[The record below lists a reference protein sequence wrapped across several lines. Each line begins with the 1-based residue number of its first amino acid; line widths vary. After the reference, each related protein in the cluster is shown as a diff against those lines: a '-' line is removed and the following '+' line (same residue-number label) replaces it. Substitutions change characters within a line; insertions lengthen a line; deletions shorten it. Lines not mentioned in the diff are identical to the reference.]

1 MRPRFSNNP
10 DEVSDGHPKAIYAAQ
25 RAISRRKKQA
35 AATLY
40 FTNLVSF
47 EVPSHSFVSNTS
59 AATCPEFFLL
69 IDLFVSGIFKMVS
82 LTVLCCLIA
91 FVVGGI
97 PFGYLVGRAILKDD
111 IRKHGSGN
119 IGATNVARVIGWK
132 WGSLVL
138 VLDAIKGLLPTLGA
152 RLFVASEYSED
163 AAQTATILAGIAAIL
178 GHMYP
183 IWLKLRGG
191 KGVATA
197 LGVVLVIS
205 PVASLV
211 ALVLFLVI
219 AGATKIVA
227 AASIAAA
234 TGFAITQLV
243 MLGSHAFEMAKLP
256 LTLFSVIVPGLIV
269 WKHRSNIGRII
280 RGEENRIGK
289 RSPRSA
295 TTSLEAP
302 DTKV

>member
-1 MRPRFSNNP
+1 MAASGKPVADCEVNFTMPKTDCGPPIFRISCFLRF
-10 DEVSDGHPKAIYAAQ
+10 Q
-25 RAISRRKKQA
+25 RIQLS
-35 AATLY
+35 ATLPHTVVY
-40 FTNLVSF
+40 RT
-47 EVPSHSFVSNTS
+47 
-59 AATCPEFFLL
+59 FFLVV
-69 IDLFVSGIFKMVS
+69 DLFVSGTFKMVS
-82 LTVLCCLIA
+82 LTVLCCLVA

-138 VLDAIKGLLPTLGA
+138 VLDAIKGLLPTLGT
-152 RLFVASEYSED
+152 RLLMASRFSED
-163 AAQTATILAGIAAIL
+163 AAQTATILAGITAIL

-211 ALVLFLVI
+211 ALVLFSIVV
-219 AGATKIVA
+219 GTTKIVA

-234 TGFAITQLV
+234 TGFAITQLIL
-243 MLGSHAFEMAKLP
+243 LGSQVFDIAKLP
-256 LTLFSVIVPGLIV
+256 LTLFSVIVPALII
-269 WKHRSNIGRII
+269 WKHRSNIGRIL

-289 RSPRSA
+289 RSPPSS
-295 TTSLEAP
+295 TTSLETP
-302 DTKV
+302 GTKG

>member
-1 MRPRFSNNP
+1 
-10 DEVSDGHPKAIYAAQ
+10 
-25 RAISRRKKQA
+25 
-35 AATLY
+35 
-40 FTNLVSF
+40 
-47 EVPSHSFVSNTS
+47 
-59 AATCPEFFLL
+59 
-69 IDLFVSGIFKMVS
+69 MVS
-82 LTVLCCLIA
+82 LTVLCCLVA

-132 WGSLVL
+132 WGSFVL

-152 RLFVASEYSED
+152 RLLMASRFSED

-211 ALVLFLVI
+211 ALILFSIVV
-219 AGATKIVA
+219 GTTKIVA

-234 TGFAITQLV
+234 IGFAVTQLIL
-243 MLGSHAFEMAKLP
+243 LGSKVFDVAKLP
-256 LTLFSVIVPGLIV
+256 LTLFSIIVPALIV
-269 WKHRSNIGRII
+269 WKHRSNIGRIL

-289 RSPRSA
+289 RSQPSS
-295 TTSLEAP
+295 TTSSETP
-302 DTKV
+302 DTKGRATDCGEP

>member
-1 MRPRFSNNP
+1 
-10 DEVSDGHPKAIYAAQ
+10 
-25 RAISRRKKQA
+25 
-35 AATLY
+35 
-40 FTNLVSF
+40 
-47 EVPSHSFVSNTS
+47 
-59 AATCPEFFLL
+59 
-69 IDLFVSGIFKMVS
+69 
-82 LTVLCCLIA
+82 
-91 FVVGGI
+91 
-97 PFGYLVGRAILKDD
+97 VGRAILKDD

-152 RLFVASEYSED
+152 RLLMASRFSED

-211 ALVLFLVI
+211 ALILFAIVV
-219 AGATKIVA
+219 GATKIVA

-234 TGFAITQLV
+234 IGFAVTQLIL
-243 MLGSHAFEMAKLP
+243 LGSQVFEVAKLP
-256 LTLFSVIVPGLIV
+256 LTLFSVVVPALIV
-269 WKHRSNIGRII
+269 WKHRSNIGRIL

-289 RSPRSA
+289 RSQPSS
-295 TTSLEAP
+295 TTSSETP
-302 DTKV
+302 GTKG

>member
-1 MRPRFSNNP
+1 MVYR
-10 DEVSDGHPKAIYAAQ
+10 
-25 RAISRRKKQA
+25 
-35 AATLY
+35 T
-40 FTNLVSF
+40 
-47 EVPSHSFVSNTS
+47 
-59 AATCPEFFLL
+59 FFLVVG
-69 IDLFVSGIFKMVS
+69 LFVSGTFKMVS
-82 LTVLCCLIA
+82 LTVLCCLVA

-152 RLFVASEYSED
+152 RLLMASRFSED
-163 AAQTATILAGIAAIL
+163 AAQTATILAGITAIL

-211 ALVLFLVI
+211 ALILFSIVL
-219 AGATKIVA
+219 GTTKIVA

-234 TGFAITQLV
+234 TGFAITQLIL
-243 MLGSHAFEMAKLP
+243 LGAHAFEVAKFP
-256 LTLFSVIVPGLIV
+256 LTLFSVIVPALII

-289 RSPRSA
+289 RSQLSS
-295 TTSLEAP
+295 TTSSETP
-302 DTKV
+302 NTKV

>member
-1 MRPRFSNNP
+1 MRFHRIELS
-10 DEVSDGHPKAIYAAQ
+10 
-25 RAISRRKKQA
+25 
-35 AATLY
+35 ATL
-40 FTNLVSF
+40 
-47 EVPSHSFVSNTS
+47 PQQK
-59 AATCPEFFLL
+59 CPEFFPVV
-69 IDLFVSGIFKMVS
+69 DLFVSGTCKMVS

-111 IRKHGSGN
+111 IRNHGSGN

-138 VLDAIKGLLPTLGA
+138 VLDAIKGLLPTLSA
-152 RLFVASEYSED
+152 KLFIASKFSAD
-163 AAQTATILAGIAAIL
+163 AAQTATILAGITAIL

-211 ALVLFLVI
+211 ALILFLIVV
-219 AGATKIVA
+219 GATKIVA
-227 AASIAAA
+227 AASIVAA

-243 MLGSHAFEMAKLP
+243 LLGSHALEVVKLP
-256 LTLFSVIVPGLIV
+256 LTLFSVIVPALIV

-289 RSPRSA
+289 RSQPSS
-295 TTSLEAP
+295 TTSSETP
-302 DTKV
+302 DIKA